1 MGRREAGERRQAQKR
16 ASWRWS
22 PPESNVLSAWA
33 WAYHDLEHLVR
44 ASQVDEDEVEGRLIL
59 AARGGAPLQ
68 IHRYDRSE
76 SPLGLSAQSDRGGGG
91 IKRSLKGS
99 ETHAPTL
106 PHSPTFLE
114 YFPTKR
120 KGRKLSRR
128 GLCKYLQ
135 RTL

>member
-99 ETHAPTL
+99 ETL
-106 PHSPTFLE
+106 Q
-114 YFPTKR
+114 
-120 KGRKLSRR
+120 
-128 GLCKYLQ
+128 LCDTASL
-135 RTL
+135 RNLD

>member
-76 SPLGLSAQSDRGGGG
+76 SPLGLSAQSDRGGGASNAPSREV
-91 IKRSLKGS
+91 KRSNTASLSEISHKKEGAETLK
-99 ETHAPTL
+99 AWAL
-106 PHSPTFLE
+106 
-114 YFPTKR
+114 
-120 KGRKLSRR
+120 
-128 GLCKYLQ
+128 
-135 RTL
+135 

>member
-76 SPLGLSAQSDRGGGG
+76 SPLGLSAQSDRGGGASNAPSREVKRTLQLSQEIFPISG
-91 IKRSLKGS
+91 IFSHK
-99 ETHAPTL
+99 
-106 PHSPTFLE
+106 
-114 YFPTKR
+114 
-120 KGRKLSRR
+120 KGRKL
-128 GLCKYLQ
+128 
-135 RTL
+135 